1 MPTTTTPL
9 PGETIGDIAARV
21 LGDASLFREVAALN
35 PGLNL
40 FGAVAEGG
48 GAMGED
54 GEVGGNEQAI
64 TQILVPLKS
73 EIANRVSP
81 ALTSVRAGVES
92 ALRIA
97 DSAIAQVEKYAGIA
111 ESLGLAELSAEVNGV
126 LGPVKNALAEGQAAV
141 TEYGSEAG
149 AVKLVDWLLG

>member
-1 MPTTTTPL
+1 MPTTIAPL

-40 FGAVAEGG
+40 FGELVA
-48 GAMGED
+48 AED
-54 GEVGGNEQAI
+54 GEGEEQAI

>member
-1 MPTTTTPL
+1 MPTLTTPL

-21 LGDASLFREVAALN
+21 LGDSSLFREIAALN
-35 PGLNL
+35 PGIDI
-40 FGAVAEGG
+40 FGAITTAAEGG
-48 GAMGED
+48 D
-54 GEVGGNEQAI
+54 GLTEV
-64 TQILVPLKS
+64 LVPLKA

-81 ALTSVRAGVES
+81 ALTSIRTGVES

-111 ESLGLAELSAEVNGV
+111 ESLGLTELSAEVNGV
-126 LGPVKNALAEGQAAV
+126 LSPVKNALAEGQKAV

>member
-1 MPTTTTPL
+1 MPTLTTPL

-21 LGDASLFREVAALN
+21 LGDSSLFREIAALN
-35 PGLNL
+35 PGIDI
-40 FGAVAEGG
+40 FGAITTAEGG
-48 GAMGED
+48 D
-54 GEVGGNEQAI
+54 GLTEM
-64 TQILVPLKS
+64 LVPLKA

-81 ALTSVRAGVES
+81 ALTSIRTGVES

-111 ESLGLAELSAEVNGV
+111 ESLGLTELSAEVNGV
-126 LGPVKNALAEGQAAV
+126 LSPVRNALAEGQKAV